1 MNHSLFP
8 MAKLTD
14 VQLQKISQWVQE
26 GASLSV
32 IQGKLASELG
42 ISMTFLD
49 VRLLVDD
56 LNLTLQ
62 EKEEPKKENDVNT
75 IAEDATPP
83 SLDNMAPTQSAS
95 GVKVEVDA
103 INRPGT
109 MVSGNVTFS
118 DGQLADWYLDRE
130 GRPGLAPRTPGY
142 RPSQSDIMD
151 FQVKLDAALRQAGY

>member
-1 MNHSLFP
+1 

-32 IQGKLASELG
+32 IQGKLATEFG

-62 EKEEPKKENDVNT
+62 EKEEPKKENEVNSNT
-75 IAEDATPP
+75 EAEVTP
-83 SLDNMAPTQSAS
+83 SLDTTAPNKPAS
-95 GVKVEVDA
+95 GVKVEVDP

-118 DGQLADWYLDRE
+118 DGQLADWYLDME

-151 FQVKLDAALRQAGY
+151 FQMKLDAALRQAGY